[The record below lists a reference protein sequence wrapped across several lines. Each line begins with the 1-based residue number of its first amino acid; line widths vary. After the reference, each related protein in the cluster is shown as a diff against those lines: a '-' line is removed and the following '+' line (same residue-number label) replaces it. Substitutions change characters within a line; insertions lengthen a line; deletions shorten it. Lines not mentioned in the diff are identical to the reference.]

1 MKQESFVFYRSFYE
15 AVKEFDKDII
25 ADLMIGLCSY
35 ALDDEIIEFDNNIAK
50 SLFVLIKPQI
60 DANKVKRLNGSSGGR
75 PRKNESIPEE
85 KEIKKPPVFKNDKN
99 KKPPVINSHDEIK
112 PPVFKNAL
120 EKKPNV
126 NVNVNVN
133 DNVIKEKINKKEKSD
148 VIDTFD
154 SVINGFTNE
163 PALKQRLFEY
173 VSMRQK
179 IKKGYTANALRLNL
193 NNLKKY
199 GGSDLN
205 KMISIV
211 EQSIGRSYMDFY
223 PLNGSSYSND
233 QKTSVI
239 PKYNIAE
246 KEDLSKISAMEKAKR
261 NELIK
266 KVTEELNE

>member
-99 KKPPVINSHDEIK
+99 KKPPVINLHEEIK
-112 PPVFKNAL
+112 PPVFKNAS
-120 EKKPNV
+120 EKKP
-126 NVNVNVN
+126 NVNVN

-246 KEDLSKISAMEKAKR
+246 KEDLSKISAIEKAKR

>member
-1 MKQESFVFYRSFYE
+1 MRQK
-15 AVKEFDKDII
+15 
-25 ADLMIGLCSY
+25 
-35 ALDDEIIEFDNNIAK
+35 
-50 SLFVLIKPQI
+50 
-60 DANKVKRLNGSSGGR
+60 
-75 PRKNESIPEE
+75 
-85 KEIKKPPVFKNDKN
+85 
-99 KKPPVINSHDEIK
+99 
-112 PPVFKNAL
+112 
-120 EKKPNV
+120 KKPNV

-148 VIDTFD
+148 VTDSFD
-154 SVINGFTNE
+154 SVINGFTSE

-205 KMISIV
+205 KMICIV

-246 KEDLSKISAMEKAKR
+246 KEDLSKISAIEKAKR

>member
-35 ALDDEIIEFDNNIAK
+35 ALDDVIIEFDNNIAK

-99 KKPPVINSHDEIK
+99 KKPPVINLHEEIK
-112 PPVFKNAL
+112 PPVFKNAS
-120 EKKPNV
+120 EKKP

-223 PLNGSSYSND
+223 PLNGSIYSND

-246 KEDLSKISAMEKAKR
+246 KEDLSKISAIEKAKR